1 MGSPGGGRNA
11 IILKSDGEPAIVA
24 VREALARCHGGVV
37 TPQQPPKGEHQAN
50 GVAEEA
56 GRTIRDH
63 ARVLKINLQAKVG
76 RKIEPDEPI
85 MPWLIRWAA
94 MALSRYSRGKDGK
107 TPYQRQIGRSCDIEV
122 VPFGE
127 VVLYRLP
134 EVARDR
140 HQALEERWAKGVW
153 MGHARSTNAA
163 LIGTADGVIKAWG
176 FRRLPEG
183 QQWDGDMIK
192 SIRGTPKEWKV
203 DSGEDAQQIEMRDGG
218 IPYDG
223 AGLEAPKSS
232 RAGERRSM
240 YLRRSDFERYGFSDG
255 CPGCRDMAIQRPGPS
270 SGWSAHTPA
279 CRKIMEEKIREKEPD
294 RWKRYLLKKGDE
306 WGSWGSRVDLD
317 RRSAARAPGRR
328 LRTEERQEE
337 GK

>member
-1 MGSPGGGRNA
+1 M
-11 IILKSDGEPAIVA
+11 A

-127 VVLYRLP
+127 IVLYRLP

-140 HQALEERWAKGVW
+140 HQALEERWVKGIW
-153 MGHARSTNAA
+153 LGHARNSPEHM
-163 LIGTADGVIKAWG
+163 IGTSEGVRKVFAV
-176 FRRLPEG
+176 RRLAEG
-183 QQWDGDMIK
+183 EQWNGDMIK
-192 SIRGTPKEWKV
+192 SIKGSPKEWEL
-203 DSGEDAQQIEMRDGG
+203 D
-218 IPYDG
+218 
-223 AGLEAPKSS
+223 
-232 RAGERRSM
+232 AGE
-240 YLRRSDFERYGFSDG
+240 
-255 CPGCRDMAIQRPGPS
+255 
-270 SGWSAHTPA
+270 
-279 CRKIMEEKIREKEPD
+279 EPQM
-294 RWKRYLLKKGDE
+294 L
-306 WGSWGSRVDLD
+306 
-317 RRSAARAPGRR
+317 
-328 LRTEERQEE
+328 
-337 GK
+337 